1 MIHEAEERGRERE
14 GLVEKVGVG
23 FGEVG
28 LRRRSH
34 AIHGCGG
41 GGGESQGEVGRRWRR
56 HRMGWVGRGRD
67 ERKEEE
73 KIW

>member
-1 MIHEAEERGRERE
+1 MIHEAEERE

-28 LRRRSH
+28 LRPSQSCNSWLRRRD
-34 AIHGCGG
+34 
-41 GGGESQGEVGRRWRR
+41 GGGESQGEVGRWRR
-56 HRMGWVGRGRD
+56 HRMGWVGARRGG
-67 ERKEEE
+67 KEEE